1 MKPNRYHPSLLFRA
15 GTAALLATL
24 GLVLPSLAVTYLK
37 ASATGAGSG
46 VSWADACT
54 NVAGAVT
61 VAAAGDKLIYA
72 AGGIYVIPATIQP
85 ADGLSIY
92 GGFPGLSMDETP
104 EDRDADA
111 HQTIFTGDQALND
124 IWIHVEPVLGVYT
137 LTETAIPQRVLTNGV
152 VNLPGPFTGDY
163 DGFWPSIAGPN
174 TQRAFSIAAG
184 VGIAMDG
191 LWFTGFYG
199 QTGTCIE
206 LNSGAKSSSFTDCRF
221 VGNYPNLGNIC
232 DEANSVDT
240 FITRCQFLFNR
251 TSQRGSA
258 FASRGRTFA
267 SRCTF
272 VSCSRS
278 VNNGGNVIFFWG
290 GSNIDTAHS
299 TFTRC
304 IDLAN
309 AEWQETAY
317 SGSGNI
323 VASEGGTGN
332 FINCVFT
339 NNLSMSP
346 FTYGSPVFAIR
357 AGIVRH
363 CLVANN
369 RYEVKPRAD
378 RSYALFG
385 NTQAD
390 FNSLIEGCTFTNNT
404 VAAPAVVA
412 TSGTYALGILGHGAN
427 NARYAVLNCTFDGN
441 RAEAAPVAGVT
452 PLLSRALVSTAG
464 FYGNAAQMGVANCTF
479 SGPAATGR
487 YEIVQFGDYH
497 TRPLTVLNSLFT
509 RAGDACEPFYAANP
523 AQFIVRDCSV
533 KNLRFPPDWLDA
545 AGIESDDT
553 ALAPLAVLPP
563 GTVPVRQ
570 VVVRMPGIRET
581 ADVATNQPTAFPP
594 LFRYRLRG
602 ASAWTPLLPA
612 ANSGLD
618 GSTPR
623 PIPDA
628 CGNDRVF
635 GTYTRGA
642 VQPLAN
648 AAETGVSLVLR
659 ADPPSGGTF
668 SAPGHAQAVAT
679 NAAITPVTALPAAGA
694 SFLGWYDETNALYS
708 SAATLAIASLGEDTL
723 LTARFGTPEV
733 TLTFD
738 LGTYG
743 TFVANG
749 LATLATNVPAGTAFP
764 GAPAFTA
771 DPAWFVEGW
780 SPALPVATPWT
791 NAAYTAQAVSSSLRI
806 LHVVPSAEVPGGSD
820 GTGSSW
826 ANARGDFA
834 AAYADAGRY
843 RGEVWLRQG
852 RHLLTTPVTLLPN
865 VTVRGGFDGTET
877 DAAQADPTS
886 RLSILSGD
894 VNNDTYWQPY
904 GADPGAA
911 NRTNIWSG
919 TAFNRPNPGGGADY
933 WAPGGNSGDDTAIG
947 FSDFAG
953 GITNAGFDGVVL
965 TCFRVSGLVIGT
977 GSDVVLAR
985 GRVYA
990 CNTGKNSGNSAL
1002 DCGGAILLEDSEL
1015 IGNWRALNLSGAALT
1030 VSNIVRTC
1038 LFEENSANWYGA
1050 CIRMS
1055 STTPTLVEGCRFYRN
1070 AGLSEAYRCSS
1081 TITFNG
1087 AGRGWVGDCRFE
1099 ENRVRVNCHGNVII
1113 EGNGTFVFAR
1123 CAFLRNTLV
1132 PNSDRTYHSAGL
1144 MVMNG
1149 NTLIRDSL
1157 FEANLCSVD
1166 QSSTEARAWGS
1177 VYCGTGGNTTFLN
1190 TTFRNNS
1197 AAATGTGNAFCGTFA
1212 SIGTGPNYAMV
1223 HCTVD
1228 GSLLNEKSREF
1239 INSGA
1244 NNGTTFAIVDSAVRS
1259 ADPAY
1264 APFNVP
1270 AAVTLCLA
1278 ESSITGIDTNTL
1290 ATGSNG
1296 YLYNVTAADARL
1308 AGYPTPVA
1316 DGVSALGVSGASP
1329 FARAGRPVWLATD
1342 DYLYLHD
1349 PVGKPAT
1356 PWRRIVS
1363 KGTAYATVAGL
1374 ALDSAPV
1381 PDALGAPRLANRI
1394 AYGPLNAPPPGTL
1407 ILLR

>member
-1 MKPNRYHPSLLFRA
+1 
-15 GTAALLATL
+15 
-24 GLVLPSLAVTYLK
+24 
-37 ASATGAGSG
+37 
-46 VSWADACT
+46 
-54 NVAGAVT
+54 
-61 VAAAGDKLIYA
+61 
-72 AGGIYVIPATIQP
+72 
-85 ADGLSIY
+85 
-92 GGFPGLSMDETP
+92 
-104 EDRDADA
+104 
-111 HQTIFTGDQALND
+111 
-124 IWIHVEPVLGVYT
+124 
-137 LTETAIPQRVLTNGV
+137 
-152 VNLPGPFTGDY
+152 
-163 DGFWPSIAGPN
+163 
-174 TQRAFSIAAG
+174 
-184 VGIAMDG
+184 MDG
-191 LWFTGFYG
+191 LWFTGFQG
-199 QTGTCIE
+199 VEGACIE

-221 VGNYPNLGNIC
+221 VGNYPYIGNIC
-232 DEANSVDT
+232 DRANTVDT
-240 FITRCQFLFNR
+240 YITRCRFLFNR
-251 TSQRGSA
+251 TGQRGSA
-258 FASRGRTFA
+258 FASYGRTYA
-267 SRCTF
+267 SHCTF

-278 VNNGGNVIFFWG
+278 INNGGNVIFFWG
-290 GSNIDTAHS
+290 GANIDIDHS

-304 IDLAN
+304 LERADRD
-309 AEWQETAY
+309 WCETAY
-317 SGSGNI
+317 GGSGNI
-323 VASEGGTGN
+323 VASEGGSGTFN
-332 FINCVFT
+332 ACVFT

-346 FTYGSPVFAIR
+346 FTHGSPVVAIR
-357 AGIVRH
+357 NGVMRD
-363 CLVANN
+363 CLFANN
-369 RYEVKPRAD
+369 RYEVKPRAN
-378 RSYALFG
+378 RSYALVG
-385 NTQAD
+385 NTQVEC
-390 FNSLIEGCTFTNNT
+390 STLIQNCTFTNNT
-404 VAAPAVVA
+404 IAAPAVEA
-412 TSGTYALGILGHGAN
+412 AGSYALGIVGHGNN
-427 NARYAVLNCTFDGN
+427 NARYAVVNCTFDAN

-452 PLLSRALVSTAG
+452 PILSRALVSTAG
-464 FYGNAAQMGVANCTF
+464 TYGSSAQMGVVNCTF
-479 SGPAATGR
+479 AGSAGAGV
-487 YEIVQFGDYH
+487 YDIVQYGAFH
-497 TRPLTVLNSLFT
+497 ARALTVLNSIFS
-509 RAGDACEPFYAANP
+509 REGGAGEPFHAEVP
-523 AQFIVRDCSV
+523 AQLLVRDCIV
-533 KNLRFPPDWLDA
+533 ENMHFLPVWLDGD
-545 AGIESDDT
+545 GIEPDMP
-553 ALAPLAVLPP
+553 ALAPPEVLAP
-563 GTVPVRQ
+563 GQVPVRQ
-570 VVVRMPGIRET
+570 VAVRMPGIRET
-581 ADVATNQPTAFPP
+581 ADIATNQATAFPP
-594 LFRYRLRG
+594 LFRYRRRG
-602 ASAWTPLLPA
+602 SATWVPLLPA
-612 ANSGLD
+612 VNSALD
-618 GSTPR
+618 GSTPL
-623 PIPDA
+623 PITDA
-628 CGNDRVF
+628 CGNARAF

-642 VQPLAN
+642 VQPLAEP
-648 AAETGVSLVLR
+648 AETGVSLVLQT
-659 ADPPSGGTF
+659 DPPASGTF
-668 SAPGHAQAVAT
+668 SAPGNAQAVALH
-679 NAAITPVTALPAAGA
+679 APITPVTAIPAPGNA
-694 SFLGWYDETNALYS
+694 FLGWYDTDGTLV
-708 SAATLAIASLGEDTL
+708 SADTTLTIPSLEANTL
-723 LTARFGTPEV
+723 LIARLGTPTV
-733 TLTFD
+733 TLTFN
-738 LGTYG
+738 LGAYG
-743 TFVANG
+743 AFADSG
-749 LATLATNVPAGTAFP
+749 LATLVTNVPAGSAFP
-764 GAPAFTA
+764 ILPPVGANPG
-771 DPAWFVEGW
+771 WFLEGW
-780 SPALPVATPWT
+780 SPDLPLAVSETPVT
-791 NAAYTAQAVSSSLRI
+791 YTARAVSTSLRI
-806 LHVVPSAEVPGGSD
+806 LHVVPPDAVPEGSD
-820 GTGSSW
+820 GSGSSW
-826 ANARGDFA
+826 ANASGDFA

-843 RGEVWLRQG
+843 RGEVWLKEG
-852 RHLLTTPVTLLPN
+852 RHLIAQTVALLPN
-865 VTVRGGFDGTET
+865 VKVRGGFAGNET
-877 DAAQADPTS
+877 DASQADPAN
-886 RLSILSGD
+886 RLSILTGD
-894 VNNDTYWQPY
+894 VNNDTYWQPN
-904 GADPGAA
+904 GTDPAA
-911 NRTNIWSG
+911 AFRTNVWSG
-919 TAFNRPNPGGGADY
+919 LVFNRPNPGGMDDY
-933 WAPGGNSGDDTAIG
+933 WVPGGNSGDDTAIG

-1132 PNSDRTYHSAGL
+1132 SNSDRTYHSAGIL
-1144 MVMNG
+1144 AMSG

-1394 AYGPLNAPPPGTL
+1394 AYGPLNAPASATL
-1407 ILLR
+1407 LLLR